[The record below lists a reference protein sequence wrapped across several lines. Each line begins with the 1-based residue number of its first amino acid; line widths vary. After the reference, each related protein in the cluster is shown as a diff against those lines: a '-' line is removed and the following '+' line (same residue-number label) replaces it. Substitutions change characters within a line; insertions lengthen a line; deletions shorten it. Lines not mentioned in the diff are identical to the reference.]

1 LILCETDWLQIYVQ
15 LFGFANFFSRENVGK
30 FEVAGGNDRMTAKGR
45 VSVKLG
51 IQSTNVQF
59 STKVQ

>member
-1 LILCETDWLQIYVQ
+1 MRNYLVSQTYFQKY
-15 LFGFANFFSRENVGK
+15 FFQRENVGK

>member
-1 LILCETDWLQIYVQ
+1 MQ

-30 FEVAGGNDRMTAKGR
+30 FEVAGGNDRMTAKER

>member
-1 LILCETDWLQIYVQ
+1 MRNYSVSQI
-15 LFGFANFFSRENVGK
+15 FFANIFFQRANVGK
-30 FEVAGGNDRMTAKGR
+30 FEVAGGNDRMTAKER